1 MDAREER
8 ESDGAASGVGSDE
21 RALEAPEEFAFEL
34 KGAAVPD
41 PAYAF

>member
-1 MDAREER
+1 MRRER
-8 ESDGAASGVGSDE
+8 ERRRRVGASGVGSDE

-34 KGAAVPD
+34 EGAAVPD